1 MPASSSE
8 TPAPPDDGPPAA
20 PAAAP
25 APASNSAGRGVLY
38 IAFAKFYFMIGG
50 LLIQIRLPSLLS
62 RVVFGAYGFVSSVV
76 SPFNNVMVT
85 GSIQAVSRFTAQRP
99 ELARAV
105 ERAGLRMH
113 LYVGLP
119 VAILFIAGAPLVSWA
134 IHDPSKTVPL
144 MVSGIIIGGYSFYAV
159 LVGTANGQR
168 EFHKQAGLDIA
179 FTTLRVTGILGMAMA
194 GLGLV
199 GVVAGWV
206 AAVGAILM
214 IATVWVGLPGR
225 TTETMAVRPMLRY
238 FLGVAVYLALFN
250 VLMFVDTWLVK
261 RLTHDWY
268 EAHTGAF
275 AGAIDRAL
283 PWARG
288 VTGFHYD
295 PAQLADVQVAY
306 YTAVQTLARL
316 SYQAIIAATFVVF
329 PLVSKSTLEAD
340 HDTTRRYVHVTMRY
354 SLMFSTAIAVVMAA
368 NPESLLRL
376 PFPADYAQLGA
387 PALSALALGNVAFS
401 VFAIAGTI
409 LNGAGYT
416 RDAIAT
422 AAITLVLA
430 IIGNL
435 IVIPRLHPGADVLL
449 GAATVTGT
457 AMLFGACLAGW
468 AMYRRLGAF
477 IPLRSVARVVAATA
491 AAIAVGWVIPFTS
504 PILTLVEAGVVGV
517 VFLAVLIGTGELGRR
532 DLAAIRSVRAKRG
545 QGDAS

>member
-1 MPASSSE
+1 MTAPSSD
-8 TPAPPDDGPPAA
+8 PPDPD
-20 PAAAP
+20 AP
-25 APASNSAGRGVLY
+25 APAAKPAGASAGRGVLY

-85 GSIQAVSRFTAQRP
+85 GSIQAVSRFTAQKP
-99 ELARAV
+99 ETARAV

-119 VAILFIAGAPLVSWA
+119 VALLFIAGAPLVSWA
-134 IHDPSKTVPL
+134 IKDPTKTVPL
-144 MVSGIIIGGYSFYAV
+144 MVSGVIIGGYSFYAV
-159 LVGTANGQR
+159 LIGTANGQR

-225 TTETMAVRPMLRY
+225 TAEKVPVGPMLRY

-261 RLTHDWY
+261 RLTSDWY
-268 EAHTGAF
+268 AAHADHF

-283 PWARG
+283 PWARE

-329 PLVSKSTLEAD
+329 PLVSKSTLEGD
-340 HDTTRRYVHVTMRY
+340 QDTTRRYVHVTMRY

-368 NPESLLRL
+368 NPEWLLRL
-376 PFPADYAQLGA
+376 PFPADYAALGA

-401 VFAIAGTI
+401 IFAIAGTI

-416 RDAIAT
+416 KDAIIT
-422 AAITLVLA
+422 AAVTLVVA

-435 IVIPRLHPGADVLL
+435 IVIPQLHPGADVLL
-449 GAATVTGT
+449 GAALVTGS
-457 AMLFGACLAGW
+457 AMFIGACLVGW
-468 AMYRRLGAF
+468 RLHVRLGAF
-477 IPLRSVARVVAATA
+477 IPLLSVVRVGVAILAG
-491 AAIAVGWVIPFTS
+491 IAVGWVVPFQT
-504 PILTLVEAGVVGV
+504 PLMTLVEAALVGV
-517 VFLAVLIGTGELGRR
+517 VFLAVLIATGELGRK
-532 DLAAIRSVRAKRG
+532 DLAAIKSVRAKRG
-545 QGDAS
+545 QGDAA